1 MNTKQITSF
10 LALLMVCSW
19 GFAKDVHLKITYHGQ
34 AVVGHDVVVKNGNM
48 IVGEGKTDKEGRIQF
63 PDSRLLDRSVDVY
76 GTRVCDEMEKSWEVK
91 GWVQLS
97 EENAFH
103 LKMEDVIDELAGKGV
118 SESSIG
124 HAWGLTAGACGGP
137 VSESGVVEEEMVDRE
152 PEDEDDDTHVERFRE
167 EKLKVRRYGLENEIS
182 MFDNRIFKNKLK
194 IEDYEQDG
202 EITEHEL
209 RRAKIDLEQN
219 ELRREKK
226 QLELDEVNAEL
237 AGEVYDREERMAS
250 SARQKAIDE
259 EITALE
265 LEDDRLRMEEKELK
279 KAQKFD
285 SMSKGD
291 LKKHIVDMKANRKS
305 KQVSIKLKGSRMEPA
320 RRMQLE
326 KEIKILNKTII
337 KYENRLEELRRQDG
351 KRW

>member
-34 AVVGHDVVVKNGNM
+34 AVVGHHVVVKNGNM
-48 IVGEGKTDKEGRIQF
+48 VVGEGKTDEDGLIQF

-76 GTRVCDEMEKSWEVK
+76 GTRVCEDVEKTWEVK

-103 LKMEDVIDELAGKGV
+103 LKMEEVIDEMAGKGI
-118 SESSIG
+118 SGSSVG
-124 HAWGLTAGACGGP
+124 HAWGLTADACSGQ
-137 VSESGVVEEEMVDRE
+137 VSESGVVEEEVVDRE
-152 PEDEDDDTHVERFRE
+152 PEEDDETHVERFRE

-194 IEDYEQDG
+194 IEDFEEDG
-202 EITEHEL
+202 EISENEL
-209 RRAKIDLEQN
+209 RRARIDLEQN
-219 ELRREKK
+219 ELRREKR

-237 AGEVYDREERMAS
+237 AGEAYDREERKAS

-265 LEDDRLRMEEKELK
+265 LEDDRIRMEEKEMK

-305 KQVSIKLKGSRMEPA
+305 KKLSIKLKGSRMEPA
-320 RRMQLE
+320 RKKQLE
-326 KEIKILNKTII
+326 KEIKILDATII
-337 KYENRLEELRRQDG
+337 KYEKRLEQLRREDG
-351 KRW
+351 KQW